1 MRIVVAH
8 SQLNAL
14 GGGERVA
21 LELLRRL
28 GRRHEVTLW
37 AGGYRPSDTYAGLAD
52 FPRRDLA
59 AWEWLARVPH
69 ADAVVT
75 HTFGAHLLALRHPH
89 TLCYV
94 HTLRSI
100 YLRRADR
107 PDLLARRLLDRA
119 ALQRAGGV
127 ATNSTYTA
135 SRIAATYGRRAEV
148 IPCGADEAL
157 FDVSEAPGAYALYVG
172 RLAPEKGLERLL
184 AWSADLPIDL
194 ALVGTGP
201 AEYIA
206 HLRALAGP
214 RVRWLGTL
222 QGEELRRAYAGCRLL
237 AFLPHEEEFGLA
249 ALEAMAAARPVVAA
263 PEGGLPALVRHGASG
278 YLVRDAQEFAAA
290 VEQLLADEALCV
302 RLGRVGRA
310 LARSYTWDAMA
321 ERIEALCL
329 ELAGRRPSGQ
339 PPARPTLHA

>member
-1 MRIVVAH
+1 VRIVVAH
-8 SQLNAL
+8 SQINAL

-28 GRRHEVTLW
+28 GRRHEIALW
-37 AGGYRPSDTYAGLAD
+37 AGNYRPSDTYAGLAD

-59 AWEWLARVPH
+59 PWEWLACVPH

-75 HTFGAHLLALRHPH
+75 HTFGAHLLALRHPC

-100 YLRRADR
+100 YLQRADR

-119 ALQRAGGV
+119 ALRRAGAV

-135 SRIAATYGRRAEV
+135 SRIVATYGRRAEV
-148 IPCGADEAL
+148 IPCGVDEAL
-157 FDVSEAPGAYALYVG
+157 FDVSEALGAYALYVG

-194 ALVGTGP
+194 ALVGAGP
-201 AEYIA
+201 ADYVA
-206 HLRALAGP
+206 HLKARAGP
-214 RVRWLGTL
+214 RVRWLGAL

-263 PEGGLPALVRHGASG
+263 PEGGLPALVRDGASG
-278 YLVRDAQEFAAA
+278 YLVRDVSEFAAA
-290 VEQLLADEALCV
+290 VERLLADEALCA

-310 LARSYTWDAMA
+310 LARGYTWDAMA
-321 ERIEALCL
+321 ERIEARCL
-329 ELAGRRPSGQ
+329 ELAARRPSSQ
-339 PPARPTLHA
+339 PPVRPTLLA